1 MRKRILC
8 LFFALLL
15 IVPFI
20 LTSCKK
26 ELSEQEQIEKIKNS
40 GDVAFTLSIW
50 IPTNSD
56 VNDQAFKDNLKAI
69 QDQINVELKKTYSTQ
84 IEITAIPANE
94 YQEKLAQKI
103 TSIKQSTILTEEDK
117 KDSDKLQLPSTVAD
131 SYTNVVEKD
140 PDTGRYFIK
149 YPELLS
155 NQIDIFYI
163 SGKENYQHFIK
174 DQALYNLT
182 KVLDVQTGSYKDIRK
197 MISHYVLDSYKIN
210 NEIYAIPNNHQYV
223 NSTNYK
229 YVLVNKELFAEYC
242 EGAKY
247 PTNLADCE
255 SFINLVGEA
264 GLEGVIPFVG
274 GVDLKYVSGL
284 YDLPDLDG
292 IDFDLISGSATSATP
307 STIFDSTE
315 FIDYIKL
322 YKKLSESSYTSSSLS
337 EGEKAAV
344 MVLTGTDGDVIDY
357 ADEYE
362 IIRTELP
369 FTTEE
374 AIFDGMFAVSRYSA
388 NYERALRI
396 MYLLQTDSDLITA
409 LQYGLEGKTY
419 TLDTND
425 DGENVV
431 NLIKDE
437 NGKPIYDMS
446 GLNIGNSYHTYISD
460 GGSVEDWDN
469 IKYYKNYNAIIDP
482 YANFADNYNVKA
494 SAEQKEQLNALTTKY
509 SAFAQEVLTAI
520 NAMSLEE
527 FEQFI
532 TLYST
537 DIDALVASI
546 EEYENKTEPTQEET
560 EEYEQNV
567 ALRDAYNSN
576 TLIIELHSEE
586 FQSLEKLYQ
595 DLYNKC
601 K

>member
-26 ELSEQEQIEKIKNS
+26 ELSEREQIEKIKNS
-40 GDVAFTLSIW
+40 GDVAFTLSMW

-56 VNDQAFKDNLKAI
+56 VNDQDFKDNLKAI

-84 IEITAIPANE
+84 IEITAIPADE

-103 TSIKQSTILTEEDK
+103 SSIKQSTILTEGDK
-117 KDSDKLQLPSTVAD
+117 NNPNKLQLPSIVAD
-131 SYTNVVEKD
+131 TYTNEVEKD
-140 PDTGRYFIK
+140 PVSGRYFIK

-163 SGKENYQHFIK
+163 NGKENYQHFIK
-174 DQALYNLT
+174 DQALYKLT
-182 KVLDVQTGSYKDIRK
+182 KVLDIQTGSYKDIRK

-210 NEIYAIPNNHQYV
+210 NEIYALPNNHQYV
-223 NSTNYK
+223 NSNNYK
-229 YVLVNKELFAEYC
+229 YVLINKELFAEYC
-242 EGAKY
+242 EGANY
-247 PTNLADCE
+247 PTNLTDCE

-292 IDFDLISGSATSATP
+292 IDFDLISGSATNASP
-307 STIFDSTE
+307 STIFDSKE
-315 FIDYIKL
+315 FVDYIKL
-322 YKKLSESSYTSSSLS
+322 YKKLSESSYTSATLS

-357 ADEYE
+357 ANEYE

-369 FTTEE
+369 FTSEE
-374 AIFDGMFAVSRYSA
+374 EIFDGMFAVSHYSA

-409 LQYGLEGKTY
+409 LQYGIEGKTY
-419 TLDTND
+419 TLDTNED
-425 DGENVV
+425 DENII

-437 NGKPIYDMS
+437 NGKPLYDMT

-460 GGSVEDWDN
+460 GGSIEDWEN
-469 IKYYKNYNAIIDP
+469 IKYYKNYNAIFDP
-482 YANFADNYNVKA
+482 YVNFADNYTIKA
-494 SAEQKEQLNALTTKY
+494 SAEEKEQLKALTTKY
-509 SAFAQEVLTAI
+509 SSFAQEVFTTI
-520 NAMSLEE
+520 NAMTFDE

-532 TLYST
+532 TLYSI
-537 DIDALVASI
+537 DINTLNTSI
-546 EEYENKTEPTQEET
+546 EEYEAKSNPTQEET
-560 EEYEQNV
+560 DEYTQNL
-567 ALRDAYNSN
+567 ALRDAYNSSN
-576 TLIIELHSEE
+576 LITKLHSKEY
-586 FQSLEKLYQ
+586 QSLVKLYQ